1 MKVELTIDRM
11 KELPLQTFPEQ
22 SGLSAF
28 SHACVIFWGQIWG
41 QNGIWGVIKGIKK
54 PVNVC
59 N

>member
-22 SGLSAF
+22 YGLSAF

-41 QNGIWGVIKGIKK
+41 QNGIWV
-54 PVNVC
+54 
-59 N
+59 